1 MQEELRGRVG
11 FLNGRG
17 GCSPILDDMPTMLR
31 YSAQIFPCSSEQGYL
46 NLATCRQFVWCS

>member
-11 FLNGRG
+11 FLNRHDRY
-17 GCSPILDDMPTMLR
+17 SPILDDMLDMLR

-46 NLATCRQFVWCS
+46 NLATCRQFV